1 MQPLDFVNNVLMYD
15 ALAVNPDKALALGQ
29 IIIALDLKLVCSV
42 GSFIMGGGGI
52 REPPKVNA
60 PSAETGEVDLVD

>member
-1 MQPLDFVNNVLMYD
+1 MQALNLVNDMLMHD
-15 ALAVNPDKALALGQ
+15 TLAVNPNKVLALGQ

-60 PSAETGEVDLVD
+60 PSAETGEVDLVG